1 METKTDKKFIG
12 SVVSINYES
21 LSKLGVSALFMK
33 AYPDTTYP
41 ESLGKAMEDGVVFSV
56 KNYGNHVWK
65 AVQWSGINV
74 ELLVDVVNKKE
85 KVEEKVEMLPQPVV
99 NKNDLMLEIVK
110 NKDRKLM
117 NKYKDIFSEHE
128 LKLLRSKTKKT
139 NA

>member
-21 LSKLGVSALFMK
+21 LSKLGVSALFMR
-33 AYPDTTYP
+33 AYPNVKYP

-74 ELLVDVVNKKE
+74 ELLVDGKE